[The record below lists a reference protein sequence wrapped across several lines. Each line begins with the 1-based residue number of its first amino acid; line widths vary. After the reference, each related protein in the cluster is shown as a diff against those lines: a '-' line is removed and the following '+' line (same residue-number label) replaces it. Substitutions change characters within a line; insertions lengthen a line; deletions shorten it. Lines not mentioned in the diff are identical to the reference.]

1 MQVDAFLVMG
11 ILLLVTSIKILE
23 HLIAEK
29 RKYVF
34 DLLVCVGDMGEK
46 IRWYSSISH
55 YLVTDA

>member
-29 RKYVF
+29 RKSVF
-34 DLLVCVGDMGEK
+34 DFLVCVGD
-46 IRWYSSISH
+46 SIWERI
-55 YLVTDA
+55 